1 MFSFFGKD
9 CDNAMKWEDK
19 TDTFTEGNTYLE
31 ICQVYDNAIEVSLF
45 SAVDQPYEIYVS
57 YGSMYGCVYADKQ
70 DVSQIREKIKHDLEK
85 EYQMN
90 KEPTEE
96 FMNTFVEKY
105 KLCMPMDVFVD
116 TSGLFDM
123 FE

>member
-1 MFSFFGKD
+1 
-9 CDNAMKWEDK
+9 MKWEDK
-19 TDTFTEGNTYLE
+19 TETFTEEQRHYRNTYLE
-31 ICQVYDNAIEVSLF
+31 ICEVYDNAIEVSLF

-70 DVSQIREKIKHDLEK
+70 AVSQLREEIKCELEK

-90 KEPTEE
+90 KEPKEE